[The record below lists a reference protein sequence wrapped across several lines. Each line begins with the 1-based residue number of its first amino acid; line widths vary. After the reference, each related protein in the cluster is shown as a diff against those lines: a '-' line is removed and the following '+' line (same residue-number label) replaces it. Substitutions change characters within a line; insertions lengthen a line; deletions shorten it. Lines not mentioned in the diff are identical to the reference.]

1 MFGRNVK
8 DKEGCEDCD
17 EYSHGRADAKESI
30 IEELKESFPLTAP
43 FNTDA
48 FEYAKN
54 YIQEIRDW
62 ATKNLGVAEFQLGK
76 PKQKNRKRYYC
87 TKNETHCNIKNCHY
101 KFITQYAFN
110 CYKKYCLWREKLDFN
125 L

>member
-8 DKEGCEDCD
+8 NKEGCEDCG
-17 EYSHGRADAKESI
+17 EYSRGRADAEEEIK
-30 IEELKESFPLTAP
+30 EELKESFPLTAP

-76 PKQKNRKRYYC
+76 PKQTMEKSE
-87 TKNETHCNIKNCHY
+87 NE
-101 KFITQYAFN
+101 
-110 CYKKYCLWREKLDFN
+110 
-125 L
+125 